1 MTHKKKNF
9 ANEKELIMKKYRFRV
24 TKKDLEIR
32 LQGRLLSEE
41 DSVQMIEIDFDQ
53 EIDHEDFLEKIKD
66 RMGWNHARQ
75 IN

>member
-9 ANEKELIMKKYRFRV
+9 ANEKELIMKKYRFKV
-24 TKKDLEIR
+24 TKKDLEIK

-41 DSVQMIEIDFDQ
+41 DSARKIEIDMDP

-66 RMGWNHARQ
+66 RMGWNHERQ
-75 IN
+75 I

>member
-9 ANEKELIMKKYRFRV
+9 ANEKELMKKKYRFRV

-41 DSVQMIEIDFDQ
+41 DSVRKIEIDLDP
-53 EIDHEDFLEKIKD
+53 EIDFEDFLEKIKD
-66 RMGWNHARQ
+66 RMGWNYEKQ